1 MFDQFD
7 TVAGSNLGAFLH
19 LESPATGS
27 PAYVTGDDGEPDETR
42 PIGVNLYGPDAKA
55 YRALTRL
62 RASQLIKQ
70 RAGKMDL
77 KKMSVEQIQ
86 AFVLDGEK
94 SNLMDAVDA
103 TFGWSNITIDGKYVD
118 YSSEN
123 AVLLYKRYPEIL
135 RQVSVFQGEAGNFLQ
150 TA

>member
-7 TVAGSNLGAFLH
+7 TVAGSNAGAFLH

-27 PAYVTGDDGEPDETR
+27 PAFVTGDDGEPNESK
-42 PIGVNLYGPDAKA
+42 PIGLNLYGPDAKEF
-55 YRALTRL
+55 RARTRA

-77 KKMSVEQIQ
+77 KKMSLEQIE

-94 SNLMDAVDA
+94 STLMDAVDA
-103 TFGWSNITIDGKYVD
+103 TIGWSNITIDGEYVD
-118 YSSEN
+118 YSREN
-123 AVLLYKRYPEIL
+123 AIRLYKRYPEIL
-135 RQVSVFQGEAGNFLQ
+135 RQVTAFQKEASNFLQ
-150 TA
+150 KA

>member
-7 TVAGSNLGAFLH
+7 TVSGSNLGAFLH
-19 LESPATGS
+19 LESPRTQS
-27 PAYVTGDDGEPDETR
+27 PAYVSGDDGEPDETR
-42 PIGVNLYGPDAKA
+42 PIGVKLFGPDAKE
-55 YRALTRL
+55 YRSLTRA
-62 RASQLIKQ
+62 RESRLIKQ

-94 SNLMDAVDA
+94 SILMNAVDA
-103 TFGWSNITIDGKYVD
+103 THGWSNMTIDGDYVD
-118 YSSEN
+118 YSRET
-123 AVLLYKRYPEIL
+123 AIRLYNRYPEIL
-135 RQVSVFQGEAGNFLQ
+135 RQVSAFQGEAGNFLQ